1 MEINS
6 KSTKQEI
13 MDAYEALLKEVKNAK
28 ANEPKKIQAEKQ
40 QTETVAKVASITKEG
55 ILQNIADLKGSLNT
69 ALEHLSD
76 GLCDEFARLE
86 DIRNAMKIEKQSL
99 EDLYSLSA
107 NADSL
112 AAMILTQKA
121 QKETFEK
128 QSAEA
133 KAAFEQEMNQK
144 KAQWEAEK
152 VQQKAE
158 EKEYND
164 DLNKRRKREE
174 EEYQYN
180 LKISRQK
187 DQTAY
192 DIKFAALQN
201 EMKDKKAAFEQEM
214 AQREQ
219 EVKATE
225 MELAELRKNNEEFP
239 TRLEQALK
247 NQEKEISASLKMQHD
262 FEIKMLKVQHDA
274 DIKVK
279 DQLIQTLQ
287 EKIQELQGQ
296 MKDYLEKANRADADV
311 KEIAVKAIENAGKVQ
326 MLTAKTENIE
336 K

>member
-1 MEINS
+1 
-6 KSTKQEI
+6 

-55 ILQNIADLKGSLNT
+55 ILQNIADLKGSLNN

-107 NADSL
+107 NTDSL

-133 KAAFEQEMNQK
+133 KAAFEQEMNQQK
-144 KAQWEAEK
+144 VQWEAEK
-152 VQQKAE
+152 AQQKAE

-192 DIKFAALQN
+192 DIKFAAMQN

-239 TRLEQALK
+239 TRLEQSLK
-247 NQEKEISASLKMQHD
+247 NQEKEITASLKMQHD